1 MKLLF
6 DQNLSYKLP
15 QRVSDLFPESA
26 HVRLLKFD
34 QADDI
39 VVWQYAKNEGFA
51 ILTRDSDFFDI
62 AIMNGIPPK
71 IIWLRTGNSS
81 TNFVESYLGDNIL
94 VIRHFLADDQK
105 ICLELL

>member
-26 HVRLLKFD
+26 HVRLLKLD

-51 ILTRDSDFFDI
+51 ILTQDSDFFDI
-62 AIMNGIPPK
+62 GIMNGIPPK
-71 IIWLRTGNSS
+71 IIWLRMGNSS
-81 TNFVESYLGDNIL
+81 TNFVENYLRDNIL

>member
-26 HVRLLKFD
+26 HVRLLKLD

-39 VVWQYAKNEGFA
+39 VIWQYAKNEGFA
-51 ILTRDSDFFDI
+51 ILTQDSDFFDI

-81 TNFVESYLGDNIL
+81 TNFVESYLQDNIL